1 MRYLLATGLV
11 VGLTLAVAGAAFA
24 REVGDVQAVE
34 RDAFG
39 TPPDAAKEAK
49 RAGDPVAF
57 KELLETL
64 AQSGLLVRFSDGS
77 KLTLGARSKVLVDDF
92 VYDPS
97 NPASKALIS
106 LPQGRLRYVTGS
118 MPKGQTTID
127 TPTATMVLR
136 GTNVQ
141 VYSTGNDTLLH
152 VEEGS
157 VTVYSK
163 QTGQQTL
170 VKQGQ
175 SVVIGADGIA
185 STSQDKTGDPL
196 VDGGFT
202 GNTGRN
208 DPGKPLSDGAVNG
221 LLKRLGYR
229 GRQTNHGFRHLV
241 STALNEQGYD
251 SDWVERQ
258 LAHGDPDK
266 IRGTYNNAMYLTDRS
281 EMMQAWADFLDV
293 ARSGAT
299 TIPFKRKVKPRVEQ
313 DAAVS

>member
-11 VGLTLAVAGAAFA
+11 AALSLAVAGAAFA
-24 REVGDVQAVE
+24 HEVGDVQAVE
-34 RDAFG
+34 HDAYG
-39 TPPDAAKEAK
+39 TPPDASKEPK

-57 KELLETL
+57 KELLETMTR
-64 AQSGLLVRFSDGS
+64 SGLLVRFTDGS
-77 KLTLGARSKVLVDDF
+77 KLTLGADSKVLVDDF

-106 LPQGRLRYVTGS
+106 LPQGSLRYVTGS

-208 DPGKPLSDGAVNG
+208 DPGNDSRRGESGGHHQSIGGMGGNANG
-221 LLKRLGYR
+221 GGSY
-229 GRQTNHGFRHLV
+229 GG
-241 STALNEQGYD
+241 
-251 SDWVERQ
+251 
-258 LAHGDPDK
+258 
-266 IRGTYNNAMYLTDRS
+266 
-281 EMMQAWADFLDV
+281 
-293 ARSGAT
+293 
-299 TIPFKRKVKPRVEQ
+299 
-313 DAAVS
+313 